1 MKLHIPF
8 FALMMT
14 LCLPSCGVN
23 LGPQTKTEWIIAHPG
38 RPGKVLENK
47 KVTVKPEGASQ
58 PIQQDIGGWEV
69 MPRDHFDA
77 LMRAVDG
84 AKSQLPK
91 TPSVPTPPPPP
102 PATPNKERSSVSGGE
117 SKSRSGTNP
126 AEIEDPILRD
136 GEEILWPPKLRNKSL

>member
-1 MKLHIPF
+1 MKLHIPI

-38 RPGKVLENK
+38 KPGKVLENK

-84 AKSQLPK
+84 AKPK
-91 TPSVPTPPPPP
+91 APKPVPPVAP
-102 PATPNKERSSVSGGE
+102 PNKESGPVSKEDSE
-117 SKSRSGTNP
+117 SLDDT
-126 AEIEDPILRD
+126 PILRD
-136 GEEILWPPKLRNKSL
+136 GEEILWPPQLKSNPLSF

>member
-1 MKLHIPF
+1 MKLHLSI
-8 FALMMT
+8 FAVMML

-38 RPGKVLENK
+38 KPGKVLENK

-77 LMRAVDG
+77 LMRAADG
-84 AKSQLPK
+84 AKPK
-91 TPSVPTPPPPP
+91 VPKPPTPP
-102 PATPNKERSSVSGGE
+102 NKESGGVSKEDME
-117 SKSRSGTNP
+117 SPDDT
-126 AEIEDPILRD
+126 PILRD
-136 GEEILWPPKLRNKSL
+136 GEEILWPPQLKSKPLSF

>member
-1 MKLHIPF
+1 MKLHILI

-14 LCLPSCGVN
+14 LCLTSCGVN

-38 RPGKVLENK
+38 KPGKVLENK

-84 AKSQLPK
+84 AKPK
-91 TPSVPTPPPPP
+91 VPKPIP
-102 PATPNKERSSVSGGE
+102 PAAPPNKESESVSKEDSE
-117 SKSRSGTNP
+117 SLDDT
-126 AEIEDPILRD
+126 PILRD
-136 GEEILWPPKLRNKSL
+136 GEEILWPPQLKSKPLSF